1 MPGGAEV
8 VLVVVVVDVPAE
20 GIPAFQRYEERV
32 LPLLDRYG
40 GRLERRLRTPDA
52 TTEVHVLSFPTDSAY
67 RAYVGDPER
76 AGHRALLDGVTVT
89 QRVVEPLTDV

>member
-1 MPGGAEV
+1 MGRGADGV
-8 VLVVVVVDVPAE
+8 VVVVVVDVPEDGVA
-20 GIPAFQRYEERV
+20 AFQRYEDRV

-67 RAYVGDPER
+67 RRYLSDPER
-76 AGHRALLDGVTVT
+76 AGARALVGGIAVT
-89 QRVVEPLTDV
+89 QRVVEHLTDV